1 MKSEREIIAED
12 TFNEV
17 EGINE
22 VVKEAKKE
30 VKEAKLPRK
39 PIQYELTVENIDPE
53 NYKDKDGNVD
63 GIEYAKDQSRN
74 LLIGYLKQLQLIMR
88 DALIFQKQEE
98 WTDEE
103 KKIWTNEM
111 LSSSRLV
118 VEQYSMMELIE
129 QKRELFKTDSDG
141 KLSLN
146 PKLIDP
152 YIASLK
158 DGTIVLDTDAMAR
171 DEAMVDIRFKER
183 LANLKQQYEKEYDE
197 AVKERS
203 QYEND
208 KELHPED
215 YDKDGNLILKD
226 DKWVEETKKAI
237 QDAQDEIKKI
247 REEKLKR
254 ESNMKKQKGK
264 RVLDDLPKLEN
275 ESSD

>member
-1 MKSEREIIAED
+1 
-12 TFNEV
+12 
-17 EGINE
+17 
-22 VVKEAKKE
+22 
-30 VKEAKLPRK
+30 
-39 PIQYELTVENIDPE
+39 
-53 NYKDKDGNVD
+53 
-63 GIEYAKDQSRN
+63 
-74 LLIGYLKQLQLIMR
+74 
-88 DALIFQKQEE
+88 
-98 WTDEE
+98 
-103 KKIWTNEM
+103 
-111 LSSSRLV
+111 
-118 VEQYSMMELIE
+118 
-129 QKRELFKTDSDG
+129 
-141 KLSLN
+141 
-146 PKLIDP
+146 
-152 YIASLK
+152 
-158 DGTIVLDTDAMAR
+158 MAR